1 MPFNILYGES
11 ADLPFSAI
19 AVNTPYIL
27 IYTILAYSN
36 RVAVTSYVNGVNG
49 TGQYYDA
56 ACSSNT
62 INLHIYIYIYILRT
76 EGV

>member
-19 AVNTPYIL
+19 TINTPYII
-27 IYTILAYSN
+27 IYIILAYSN

-49 TGQYYDA
+49 TGRFNDFNKSRCY
-56 ACSSNT
+56 
-62 INLHIYIYIYILRT
+62 
-76 EGV
+76 

>member
-19 AVNTPYIL
+19 TVNTLYIL

-36 RVAVTSYVNGVNG
+36 RVAVISYVNGVNV
-49 TGQYYDA
+49 TG
-56 ACSSNT
+56 
-62 INLHIYIYIYILRT
+62 RFK
-76 EGV
+76 